1 MGLNAEQISEDVEAW
16 WKLLYKLGKQLFE
29 YPGAKRIADMV
40 RNKVEKFK
48 VLLPVLCAICNKV
61 RKEIIFIYVYT
72 YIIYI
77 PVYWVTQFVFCIL
90 QLRLYPYETMPIFIS
105 R

>member
-1 MGLNAEQISEDVEAW
+1 M
-16 WKLLYKLGKQLFE
+16 YKLGKQLFE

-61 RKEIIFIYVYT
+61 CT
-72 YIIYI
+72 YIDILISMSVELMTPIRFYKFDEFACLGI
-77 PVYWVTQFVFCIL
+77 VTLKGMNRI
-90 QLRLYPYETMPIFIS
+90 
-105 R
+105 